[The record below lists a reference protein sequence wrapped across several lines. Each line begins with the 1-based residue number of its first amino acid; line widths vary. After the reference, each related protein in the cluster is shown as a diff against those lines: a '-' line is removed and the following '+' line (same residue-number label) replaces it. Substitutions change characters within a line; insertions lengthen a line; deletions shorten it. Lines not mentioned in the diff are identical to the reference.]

1 MVGEIVITQ
10 AMLNERIAANDAETG
25 ALAEGVEALAGH
37 TRELQEAVMAIR
49 AQPVKLVFARMNR
62 LVHDVSAQ
70 LGKSIK
76 LVLSGEDTEVDKTVV
91 EQLADPLTHMMR
103 NAMDHGLE
111 GPEERAA
118 AGKSRQGLIHL
129 SAFQRGGRI
138 VIEVADD
145 GRGIDRARV
154 RRKAEERG
162 LIAPDAELSDAEVD
176 NLIFAPGFSTAEIV
190 SDISGRGVGM
200 DVVRRNIQALGGR
213 IVIQSQPGLGSRF
226 TLSLPLTLAVL
237 DGMIIGVGDETYVLP
252 VTSIVETLRP
262 ARRDVERLVG
272 QADVLRIRE
281 DYLPLIH
288 LGRLFGVDAARADPC
303 AGLVVIVE
311 VDGGRRVGLV
321 IDEMLGQ
328 QQVVVKSLERNYEA
342 VDGLS
347 GATIL
352 GDGRVALIVDAANVD
367 ALWRAESERRSASP
381 GAQGSAG

>member
-1 MVGEIVITQ
+1 GG
-10 AMLNERIAANDAETG
+10 DG
-25 ALAEGVEALAGH
+25 LAEGIDALAGH
-37 TRELQEAVMAIR
+37 TRELQEAVMSIR

-62 LVHDVSAQ
+62 LVHDVSGQ

-76 LVLSGEDTEVDKTVV
+76 LVLSGEDTEVDKAVV

-111 GPEERAA
+111 PPDERERA
-118 AGKSRQGLIHL
+118 GKPRQGLIHL
-129 SAFQRGGRI
+129 SASQRGGRI
-138 VIEVADD
+138 IIQVADD

-154 RRKAEERG
+154 RQKAEERG
-162 LIAPDAELSDAEVD
+162 LIAPDAELSDAEID
-176 NLIFAPGFSTAEIV
+176 NLIFAPGFSTAEAL

-200 DVVRRNIQALGGR
+200 DVVRRNVQTLGGR
-213 IVIQSQPGLGSRF
+213 IGIESEPGQGSRF

-237 DGMIIGVGDETYVLP
+237 DGMIIGVGGETYVLP
-252 VTSIVETLRP
+252 VTSIVETFLP
-262 ARRDVERLVG
+262 APDDVERLVG
-272 QADVLRIRE
+272 RSDLVRIRDE
-281 DYLPLIH
+281 YLPLIH
-288 LGRLFGVDAARADPC
+288 LGRLFGVDGARANPAD
-303 AGLVVIVE
+303 GLVVVAE

-328 QQVVVKSLERNYEA
+328 QQVVVKSLERNFRS

-367 ALWRAESERRSASP
+367 ALWRDGGEPAAPVAALPPAKETAR
-381 GAQGSAG
+381 